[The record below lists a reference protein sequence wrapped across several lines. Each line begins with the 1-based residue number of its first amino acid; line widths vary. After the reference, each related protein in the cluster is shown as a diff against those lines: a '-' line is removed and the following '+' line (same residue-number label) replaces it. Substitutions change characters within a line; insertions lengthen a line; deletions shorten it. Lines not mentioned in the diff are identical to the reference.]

1 MTKAAPMSPRPS
13 FDRCLVV
20 DDDEDILLAAR
31 LLLASLFLEVITTT
45 SPDEAVA
52 AMKREHFDAV
62 LLDANFARGAT
73 DGSEGFRWLGL
84 MQAADPTAAIVMITA
99 HGSVAVAVAA
109 MKQGATDFVS
119 KPWKNDR
126 LLGTVRNA
134 ASLGRMRR
142 SDTGSTNAKTAGSPL
157 LGTSPAMARV
167 QSLIE
172 KAAPTDANVLILGE
186 NGTGK
191 ELVARELHRLSRR
204 AAGDLV
210 TVDLGA
216 ISETLFDS
224 ELFGHAKGAFT
235 DARTD
240 RVGRLQSADGGT
252 LFLDEIGNL
261 PLHLQPKLLTALEQR
276 RVTPVGMNK
285 PVAIDIRVVSATN
298 MPVAN
303 LGDER
308 LFRQDLLFRLNT
320 VEIELP
326 PLRDRREDIALLLT
340 TFLDEFRTRYDKPER
355 RITADVLAA
364 LTAHDWPGNVR
375 ALRHAA
381 ERAVILAEGAAYTL
395 TDFPLGRSAPVAEAA
410 LADDLNLDRVER
422 QAIKQALKK
431 HAFNIST
438 AATEL
443 GLSRG
448 TLYRRM
454 EKHGL

>member
-1 MTKAAPMSPRPS
+1 MTKATPMSPTPS

-31 LLLASLFLEVITTT
+31 LLLAPMFREVITTT
-45 SPDEAVA
+45 SPDDAVA

-84 MQAADPTAAIVMITA
+84 MQAADPAAAIVMITA
-99 HGSVAVAVAA
+99 HSSVAVAVAA

-142 SDTGSTNAKTAGSPL
+142 SDSGSTTAKAAGSPL

-235 DARTD
+235 DALTD
-240 RVGRLQSADGGT
+240 RVGRLQSAAGGT

-276 RVTPVGMNK
+276 RVTPVGTNK

-410 LADDLNLDRVER
+410 LTDDLNLDRVER
-422 QAIKQALKK
+422 QAIEQALKK

>member
-45 SPDEAVA
+45 SPDEALA

-298 MPVAN
+298 MAVTS

-326 PLRDRREDIALLLT
+326 PLRERREDIALLLN
-340 TFLDEFRTRYDKPER
+340 TFLDEFRMRYDKPDR
-355 RITADVLAA
+355 KLPADVLAA
-364 LTAHDWPGNVR
+364 LVAYDWPGNVR

-381 ERAVILAEGAAYTL
+381 ERAVILAEGGTYAL
-395 TDFPLGRSAPVAEAA
+395 TDFPLGRSAPVAEATPV
-410 LADDLNLDRVER
+410 DDLNLDRVER
-422 QAIKQALKK
+422 QAIEQALKK

>member
-298 MPVAN
+298 MAVTS

-326 PLRDRREDIALLLT
+326 PLRERREDIALLLN
-340 TFLDEFRTRYDKPER
+340 TFLDEFRMRYDKPDR
-355 RITADVLAA
+355 KLPADVLAGLVA
-364 LTAHDWPGNVR
+364 YDWPGNVR

-381 ERAVILAEGAAYTL
+381 ERAVILAEGGTYAL
-395 TDFPLGRSAPVAEAA
+395 TDFPFGRSAPVAEATPV
-410 LADDLNLDRVER
+410 DDLNLDRVER
-422 QAIKQALKK
+422 QAIEQALKK

>member
-52 AMKREHFDAV
+52 AMKRDHFDAV

-298 MPVAN
+298 MPVAS

-326 PLRDRREDIALLLT
+326 PLRNRREDIALLLT
-340 TFLDEFRTRYDKPER
+340 TFLDEFRARYDKPER
-355 RITADVLAA
+355 RIPADVLAA
-364 LTAHDWPGNVR
+364 LTAYEWPGNVR

-381 ERAVILAEGAAYTL
+381 ERAVILAEGAAFAL
-395 TDFPLGRSAPVAEAA
+395 TDFPIRRSTSAGEAPPV
-410 LADDLNLDRVER
+410 DDLNLDRVER
-422 QAIKQALKK
+422 QAIEQALKK